1 MWRAQWKLLTHL
13 KEAIGCE
20 RLPPKTDPRV
30 HRGLLQENHGQSE
43 EPSTPWWGRG
53 AALTGLFLLTYWQ
66 LECYGHIQEIL
77 ADDIKITC
85 KAKPHFLQHS
95 VSPRKNMKMDILQT
109 SDPWIILFTDPAH
122 LETTTADTYHAN
134 QAHCALWHSTRVS
147 GLAPFPSGK

>member
-1 MWRAQWKLLTHL
+1 MNGFHL
-13 KEAIGCE
+13 KLTPEFTEACCRRAI
-20 RLPPKTDPRV
+20 DRV
-30 HRGLLQENHGQSE
+30 RSGQHHD
-43 EPSTPWWGRG
+43 GGG

-95 VSPRKNMKMDILQT
+95 FSPRKNMKMDILQT
-109 SDPWIILFTDPAH
+109 SDPWIILFTDLAH

-134 QAHCALWHSTRVS
+134 QAHCALWCSTRVS